1 MFNDG
6 MNQKQLFSNNDS
18 NNLYAEKDSDFRK
31 IYNAV
36 MQLLFRI
43 SFRVVNEEEV
53 AEDLVHDSLIKMREK
68 KLVFPSMDDA
78 KYWLIRV
85 VKNASLNYA
94 KRKTRERKAY
104 ERALREDTRKAE
116 SGETELLKAE
126 TIAKTKAALNKLPE
140 KLRMVLILR
149 EYAEL
154 NYKEIGR
161 VLGITEGNVKVRVF
175 RAREQLA
182 KLIGEND
189 VYLP

>member
-1 MFNDG
+1 V
-6 MNQKQLFSNNDS
+6 
-18 NNLYAEKDSDFRK
+18 YAAKESDFRK
-31 IYNAV
+31 IYNEL
-36 MQLLFRI
+36 MSLLFKISYRI
-43 SFRVVNEEEV
+43 VNDEEA
-53 AEDLVHDSLIKMREK
+53 AEDLVHDSLIKMHEK

-94 KRKTRERKAY
+94 KRITREYRAY
-104 ERALREDTRKAE
+104 ERVLKEDQRKTD

-126 TIAKTKAALNKLPE
+126 AVKYTRSALEKLPVNL
-140 KLRMVLILR
+140 KMVLILR

-182 KLIGEND
+182 KLIGEDD
-189 VYLP
+189 VYLPQ